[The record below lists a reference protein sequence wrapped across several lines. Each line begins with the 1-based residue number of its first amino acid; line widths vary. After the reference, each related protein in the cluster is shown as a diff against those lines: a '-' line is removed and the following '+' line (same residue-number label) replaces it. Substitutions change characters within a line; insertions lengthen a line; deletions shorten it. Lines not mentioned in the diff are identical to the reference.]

1 MKHKLLL
8 PLIILVLVS
17 VACAMPGGATQ
28 EAPTQAPV
36 EQNTPEQPTAT
47 QVEPTATTPPVDDG
61 SITNL
66 DDAEKAVIRIVA
78 EGAYEDPEFGQA
90 EGAWSGSGFI
100 IDPSGLAVTNNHVVT
115 GAAMINVYFSGDDKA
130 RTARVLGVSEC
141 SDLALIDIEGD
152 GYPYFKWYEGTP
164 ALGLKVYSL
173 GYPLGDPEFTRH
185 EGAVSKKSADIST
198 DWADVSNVL
207 EHDAIINPGNSGG
220 PLVDENGR
228 VVGINYAS
236 YSGYNQYYAITK
248 AEALPL
254 IEDLKTGKNV
264 NSAGINGF
272 AFVTSDATL
281 SGIWVYSVES
291 GAPADKAGVA
301 PGDIITELEGI
312 QLAKEGTMKEYCG
325 VLRTHDPNVD
335 TLNVSV
341 LRWKTSEIL
350 EGQLNGRL
358 LAVTDYYGG
367 TTGGDN
373 SGSTDTGGTT
383 TTTSEPFYTEEFD
396 AAPSNWSWFTTSGDE
411 SLLDVYADNGQMVFD
426 LEGENIF
433 AYLSYDDWYYQ
444 DVGVSALAEN
454 MGNNANMI
462 SLLCRYYS
470 DQGWY
475 EINIGSDG
483 LWDIYRYDANIS
495 EYTRLYNGG
504 STNINMGTQQNEFTM
519 TCIGDQISLY
529 INGALTKTV
538 RDSKY
543 TEGFVGI
550 GVSSFDIYPV
560 IVGFQAV
567 EIWQP

>member
-1 MKHKLLL
+1 
-8 PLIILVLVS
+8 
-17 VACAMPGGATQ
+17 
-28 EAPTQAPV
+28 
-36 EQNTPEQPTAT
+36 
-47 QVEPTATTPPVDDG
+47 
-61 SITNL
+61 
-66 DDAEKAVIRIVA
+66 
-78 EGAYEDPEFGQA
+78 
-90 EGAWSGSGFI
+90 
-100 IDPSGLAVTNNHVVT
+100 
-115 GAAMINVYFSGDDKA
+115 
-130 RTARVLGVSEC
+130 
-141 SDLALIDIEGD
+141 
-152 GYPYFKWYEGTP
+152 
-164 ALGLKVYSL
+164 
-173 GYPLGDPEFTRH
+173 
-185 EGAVSKKSADIST
+185 
-198 DWADVSNVL
+198 
-207 EHDAIINPGNSGG
+207 
-220 PLVDENGR
+220 
-228 VVGINYAS
+228 
-236 YSGYNQYYAITK
+236 
-248 AEALPL
+248 
-254 IEDLKTGKNV
+254 
-264 NSAGINGF
+264 
-272 AFVTSDATL
+272 
-281 SGIWVYSVES
+281 
-291 GAPADKAGVA
+291 
-301 PGDIITELEGI
+301 
-312 QLAKEGTMKEYCG
+312 MKEYCG

>member
-1 MKHKLLL
+1 VKHKLLI

-17 VACAMPGGATQ
+17 VACAMPGSATQ
-28 EAPTQAPV
+28 APTQAPA
-36 EQNTPEQPTAT
+36 EQNTPEKPTAAP
-47 QVEPTATTPPVDDG
+47 VEPTATLEPLDDG

-100 IDPSGLAVTNNHVVT
+100 IDPSGIAVTNNHVVT
-115 GAAMINVYFSGDDKA
+115 GAAMIKVYFSGDPKA
-130 RTARVLGVSEC
+130 RTARILGVSEC

-173 GYPLGDPEFTRH
+173 GYPLGDPEFSRH
-185 EGAVSKKSADIST
+185 EGAVSKKSADIAT
-198 DWADVSNVL
+198 DWAAVNNVL

-236 YSGYNQYYAITK
+236 YTGYNQYYAITK

-264 NSAGINGF
+264 NSTGVNGF
-272 AFVTSDATL
+272 AFVTGDSAL

-291 GAPADKAGVA
+291 GSPADKAGIT

-312 QLAKEGTMKEYCG
+312 QLSKEGTMAEYCG
-325 VLRTHDPNVD
+325 VLRTRDPNTA
-335 TLNVSV
+335 TLNVEV
-341 LRWKTSEIL
+341 LRWKTQEIL
-350 EGQLNGRL
+350 SGQLNGRT
-358 LAVTDYYGG
+358 LAVTEYYGG
-367 TTGGDN
+367 YTGEDN
-373 SGSTDTGGTT
+373 SGSTDSTT
-383 TTTSEPFYTEEFD
+383 TTESEPFYLEEFD
-396 AAPSNWSWFTTSGDE
+396 AAPSNWSWFSTNGDE
-411 SLLDVYADNGQMVFD
+411 SLLDVYADNSQLVFD
-426 LEGENIF
+426 LQGEDIW
-433 AYLSYDDWYYQ
+433 AYLTYDDWYYQ
-444 DVGVSALAEN
+444 DVGISALAEN
-454 MGNNANMI
+454 MGNNENMI

-483 LWDIYRYDANIS
+483 LWDIYRYDANID

-504 STNINMGTQQNEFTM
+504 STNINMGREQNEFTM

-529 INGALTKTV
+529 INGALTKSV
-538 RDSKY
+538 RDSRY

-560 IVGFQAV
+560 IVGFDAV

>member
-1 MKHKLLL
+1 MRHKLLI
-8 PLIILVLVS
+8 PLLILVLVS
-17 VACAMPGGATQ
+17 VACALPGGSTQ
-28 EAPTQAPV
+28 ESPTQAPV
-36 EQNTPEQPTAT
+36 VQDTPEKPTAT
-47 QVEPTATTPPVDDG
+47 LVEPTATTEPVDDG

-115 GAAMINVYFSGDDKA
+115 GAAMINVYFSGDNKA

-173 GYPLGDPEFTRH
+173 GYPLGDPEFSRH

-220 PLVDENGR
+220 PLVDENGL
-228 VVGINYAS
+228 VVGVNYAS
-236 YSGYNQYYAITK
+236 FTGYNQYYAITK

-254 IEDLKTGKNV
+254 IEDLKENKNV
-264 NSAGINGF
+264 NSTGVNGF

-291 GAPADKAGVA
+291 GSPADKAGVA

-312 QLAKEGTMKEYCG
+312 QLSKEGTMSEYCG
-325 VLRTHDPNVD
+325 VLRTHDPNTD

-350 EGQLNGRL
+350 DGQLNGRL

-367 TTGGDN
+367 TTGDDN

-383 TTTSEPFYTEEFD
+383 TTDSEPFYTEEFD
-396 AAPSNWSWFTTSGDE
+396 TAPANWSWFTTSGDE
-411 SLLDVYADNGQMVFD
+411 ALLDVYTDSGQMVFD
-426 LEGENIF
+426 LEGDYIF
-433 AYLSYDDWYYQ
+433 AYLSYDDWYYE
-444 DVGVSALAEN
+444 DVGVSALAKN

-470 DQGWY
+470 DVGWY

-483 LWDIYRYDANIS
+483 LWDIYRYDANVD

-504 STNINMGTQQNEFTM
+504 SNSINMGKQQNVFTM
-519 TCIGDQISLY
+519 TCIGNKISLY
-529 INGALTKTV
+529 INDVLTKTV
-538 RDSKY
+538 TDDSFQ
-543 TEGFVGI
+543 EGFVGI

-560 IVGFQAV
+560 VVGFDAV